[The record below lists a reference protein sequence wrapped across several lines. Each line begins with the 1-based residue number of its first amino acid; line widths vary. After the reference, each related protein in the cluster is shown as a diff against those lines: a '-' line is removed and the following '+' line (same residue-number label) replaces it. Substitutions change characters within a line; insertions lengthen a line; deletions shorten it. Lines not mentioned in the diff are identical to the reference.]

1 MSYRP
6 PIFRAA
12 VNSTDAAKATAIG
25 SGCGCGSTCASPIAP
40 VVVSTSVA
48 GRVDSL
54 RIAAMDCPT
63 EEALIRRALTPV
75 DGILS
80 LEFNL
85 LQRTL
90 QVRHTLAACRT

>member
-1 MSYRP
+1 
-6 PIFRAA
+6 
-12 VNSTDAAKATAIG
+12 
-25 SGCGCGSTCASPIAP
+25 
-40 VVVSTSVA
+40 
-48 GRVDSL
+48 
-54 RIAAMDCPT
+54 MDCPT

-90 QVRHTLAACRT
+90 LVRHTLVSINPVIAAITALAACRT